1 MVFSVYLVGIINIS
15 FTILV
20 VFESRGLKK
29 NLYSF
34 PNNMYPKDTVIINL
48 VIISGEYDLF
58 IKMHGF
64 NDNLE
69 I

>member
-1 MVFSVYLVGIINIS
+1 
-15 FTILV
+15 
-20 VFESRGLKK
+20 
-29 NLYSF
+29 
-34 PNNMYPKDTVIINL
+34 MYPKDTVIINL